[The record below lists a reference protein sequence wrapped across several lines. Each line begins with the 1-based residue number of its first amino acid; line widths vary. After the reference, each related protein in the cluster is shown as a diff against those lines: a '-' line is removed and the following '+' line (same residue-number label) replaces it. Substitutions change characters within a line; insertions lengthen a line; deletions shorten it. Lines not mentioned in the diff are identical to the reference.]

1 MMDSITRI
9 RCFLQVVESGG
20 FSAAARDMGRS
31 KALISKYVS
40 ELEDELGV
48 RLLNRTTR
56 QISLT
61 QVGEAYFREAGELL
75 QRFDDLKDSVQQ
87 DHREVRGRL
96 RLSAPRSF
104 SEATLGRVLADFLKQ
119 HPRVELDIEM
129 EDRFVDIVEEGY
141 DVAIRV
147 AELEDSSLIAR
158 KIRDVRVVVC
168 ASPAYWEAH
177 GMPSKPTE
185 LSKIPCIIDTNY
197 QNKANWVF
205 VDNGQRFSVPVKGPM
220 HVNSGKTAVAAALAG
235 LGAVRLP
242 VFYVLEELMDG
253 RLVAALEE
261 FEAQGPAMYAVYPHR
276 RHLSAKV
283 RAFVDFFVNWHKALE
298 QHGNCPRLLDGPM
311 PEEGSRS

>member
-1 MMDSITRI
+1 MDSITRI

-75 QRFDDLKDSVQQ
+75 QRFDDLKDAVQQ

-104 SEATLGRVLADFLKQ
+104 SEATLGRVLASFLQ
-119 HPRVELDIEM
+119 EHPRVELDIEM

-177 GMPSKPTE
+177 GMPEKASD
-185 LSKIPCIIDTNY
+185 LANMPCIIDTNY
-197 QNKANWVF
+197 KHKTNWMFLAN
-205 VDNGQRFSVPVKGPM
+205 GERFSVPVKGPM
-220 HVNSGKTAVAAALAG
+220 HVNSAKTAVAAALAG
-235 LGAVRLP
+235 LGVVRLP
-242 VFYVLEELMDG
+242 IFYVLEELMAG
-253 RLVAALEE
+253 TLIPALEDYE
-261 FEAQGPAMYAVYPHR
+261 VPGPAMYAVYPHR

-283 RAFVDFFVNWHKALE
+283 RAFVDYMVNWHKQLE
-298 QHGNCPRLLDGPM
+298 QHGDCPKMLDGPL
-311 PEEGSRS
+311 PKES

>member
-1 MMDSITRI
+1 MDSITRI

-20 FSAAARDMGRS
+20 FSAAARDMSRS

-61 QVGEAYFREAGELL
+61 EVGEAYFREAGELL
-75 QRFDDLKDSVQQ
+75 QRFDELKDAVQQ

-104 SEATLGRVLADFLKQ
+104 SEAILGQVLASFLKE
-119 HPRVELDIEM
+119 HPRVQLDIEM

-158 KIRDVRVVVC
+158 KIRDVRVLVC
-168 ASPAYWEAH
+168 ASPAYWETH
-177 GMPSKPTE
+177 GMPETPSD
-185 LSKIPCIIDTNY
+185 LSSMPCIIDTNY
-197 QNKANWVF
+197 KFKTNWGF
-205 VDNGQRFSVPVKGPM
+205 KVDGTRSSVAVSGPM
-220 HVNSGKTAVAAALAG
+220 HVNSAKTAVAAALAG

-242 VFYVLEELMDG
+242 IFYVLDELEQG
-253 RLVAALEE
+253 TLVPVLEE
-261 FEAQGPAMYAVYPHR
+261 YEIPGPAMYAVYPHR

-283 RAFVDFFVNWHKALE
+283 RAFVDYMVAWHKQLE
-298 QHGNCPRLLDGPM
+298 QRGDCPKLLDGPV
-311 PEEGSRS
+311 PKDL

>member
-1 MMDSITRI
+1 MDSITRI

-75 QRFDDLKDSVQQ
+75 QRFDDLKDAVQQ
-87 DHREVRGRL
+87 EHKEVRGRL
-96 RLSAPRSF
+96 RLSAPRS
-104 SEATLGRVLADFLKQ
+104 STELMLGSVFASFLQ
-119 HPRVELDIEM
+119 DHPRVELDIQM

-141 DVAIRV
+141 DVAIRIT
-147 AELEDSSLIAR
+147 ELGDSSLIAR

-168 ASPAYWEAH
+168 ASPGYWEEH
-177 GMPSKPTE
+177 GMPEKPSE
-185 LSKIPCIIDTNY
+185 LSGMPCLITTNY
-197 QNKANWVF
+197 KFKSNWMF
-205 VDNGQRFSVPVKGPM
+205 VENGERFSVPVKGPM
-220 HVNSGKTAVAAALAG
+220 HVNSAKTAISSALVG

-242 VFYVLEELMDG
+242 IFYVHEELTKG
-253 RLVAALEE
+253 TLVPALEK
-261 FEAQGPAMYAVYPHR
+261 FEVPGPAMYAVYPHR

-283 RAFVDFFVNWHKALE
+283 RAFVDYMVNWHKQLE
-298 QHGNCPRLLDGPM
+298 RQGNCPSALVKVAHK
-311 PEEGSRS
+311 EQ